1 MRKGS
6 ARLGPGEL
14 LALLSGVLWAVSA
27 ALGQFLFERGVSAF
41 WLVPFRLTCAGLLLL
56 LWYALRGGDV
66 LAPLRTG
73 RDAWDLAFLALIGTA
88 AAQLSYFAAVEACTA
103 VASYVILQGK
113 PVQIPW

>member
-14 LALLSGVLWAVSA
+14 LALLSGVLCAVSA

-73 RDAWDLAFLALIGTA
+73 RDAWDLALIGTA

-113 PVQIPW
+113 PVQIPC

>member
-14 LALLSGVLWAVSA
+14 LAL
-27 ALGQFLFERGVSAF
+27 
-41 WLVPFRLTCAGLLLL
+41 
-56 LWYALRGGDV
+56 
-66 LAPLRTG
+66 
-73 RDAWDLAFLALIGTA
+73 LALIGTA